1 MSISADPIFVQA
13 EVAYRR
19 EALAAAG
26 GPTVVRPPR
35 HHPSRLRL
43 ALRGARAHHR
53 HGRHTPRP
61 A

>member
-26 GPTVVRPPR
+26 LPSVGRSSR
-35 HHPSRLRL
+35 HHAGLVRL
-43 ALRGARAHHR
+43 ALRGVRQGHR
-53 HGRHTPRP
+53 HGRRTPRP

>member
-19 EALAAAG
+19 ESLAAAG
-26 GPTVVRPPR
+26 LPSVGRSSR
-35 HHPSRLRL
+35 HHASRVRH
-43 ALRGARAHHR
+43 ALRGLRPHHR
-53 HGRHTPRP
+53 HGRRAPRP